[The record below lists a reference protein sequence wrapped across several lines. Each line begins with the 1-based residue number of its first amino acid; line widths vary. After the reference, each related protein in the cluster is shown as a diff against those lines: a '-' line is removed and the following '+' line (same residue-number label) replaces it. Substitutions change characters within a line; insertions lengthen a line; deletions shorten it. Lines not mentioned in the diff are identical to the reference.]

1 MSNVIITH
9 IYIDGPTNIDAFPYP
24 DALREPLE
32 SNQIPLIP
40 HPIVTLA
47 EADHEHFLTIAYEN
61 RGQEA
66 ICLTAIVECST
77 TSGFKVL
84 KVKSQYWVQP
94 ETTGALR
101 VELGENVTRV
111 TKLAFEIE
119 RLEKTERVDIGRLTQ
134 TVIERLVK
142 SDGMYTDFILIAH
155 REGTDPHTVHSPM
168 APLKV
173 LEILNQAQ
181 RAIILDTARL
191 IGE

>member
-1 MSNVIITH
+1 MSDVIITH

-32 SNQIPLIP
+32 SSRIPLIP

-47 EADHEHFLTIAYEN
+47 EPDHEHFLTIAYEN

-77 TSGFKVL
+77 ISGFKVL

-111 TKLAFEIE
+111 TKLAFEVEPLAKAEGID
-119 RLEKTERVDIGRLTQ
+119 VDSLTQ
-134 TVIERLVK
+134 TIERLVK
-142 SDGMYTDFILIAH
+142 CDGMYTDFILIAH
-155 REGTDPHTVHSPM
+155 REGTSAYTVHSPM

-173 LEILNQAQ
+173 LDILNQAQ
-181 RAIILDTARL
+181 RNIILDTARL